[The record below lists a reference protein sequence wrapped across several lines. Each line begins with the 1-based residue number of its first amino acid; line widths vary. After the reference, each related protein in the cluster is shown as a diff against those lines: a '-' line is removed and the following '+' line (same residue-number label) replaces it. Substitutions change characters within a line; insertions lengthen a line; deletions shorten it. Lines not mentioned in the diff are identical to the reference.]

1 MAADSACLIH
11 AFSYA
16 SATPNEAKQGNGM
29 HALGESISFGRFMT
43 ESLSWEKWSTFS
55 HNKYVEEAERYA
67 RPGSVAQKKAFFE
80 AHYRRIA
87 AKKAAAAALL
97 EQARLE
103 EDEEASKADSDLKV
117 GDDFMAGVDSIAED
131 DAQETVSGLSEDSE
145 LGHQME
151 MERPLLLKLNS
162 KKKDEED
169 GEEEEVLSSSSS
181 VLVMIKK
188 KRSGL
193 SSFRK
198 IMPSP
203 SSSSIHGK
211 PLNKEV
217 PSSPSPPPPPPPP
230 IVSNVIQTQHHLNTE
245 NITITTP
252 TRIPSTPMV
261 RSNGGTN
268 LTGVVDKLPSK
279 SLSSLLNLSDQ
290 PAKEPVKLPPPPKK
304 DTSRFAPNSN
314 KNNCSTPL
322 RMTPLAKT
330 EGLAKLYTVTPT
342 SVAAS
347 GSKTCSGPKWHYL
360 TSVCSKSLTACRN
373 KLCSPSYTM
382 SSTTTPFRLRTEE
395 RAARRKQKLEE
406 KFNANV
412 EEEVHKKG
420 VLQTKVKVHQEEK
433 PGTELRR
440 KLGRSFCF
448 KARPLPD
455 FYHHKHQAD
464 DKTEEAPSP
473 PLKHQTSKNHGKQP
487 PQPVKKLGKNGINMP
502 VAKAGVRK
510 KS

>member
-43 ESLSWEKWSTFS
+43 ESLGWEKWSTFS

-80 AHYRRIA
+80 AHYKRIA
-87 AKKAAAAALL
+87 AKKAAAEAALL
-97 EQARLE
+97 EQAHLE
-103 EDEEASKADSDLKV
+103 EDEEESKADSVLKV
-117 GDDFMAGVDSIAED
+117 GDGSKAGVDSIVED
-131 DAQETVSGLSEDSE
+131 DAQETVSELSEDSQVA
-145 LGHQME
+145 HQME
-151 MERPLLLKLNS
+151 MERPLLVKLNS

-169 GEEEEVLSSSSS
+169 EEEEEEVLSSSSS
-181 VLVMIKK
+181 VPVISK
-188 KRSGL
+188 KRRPGL

-198 IMPSP
+198 IMPS
-203 SSSSIHGK
+203 SSSSSSTHGK
-211 PLNKEV
+211 IWNKEV
-217 PSSPSPPPPPPPP
+217 LLYPSPPQP
-230 IVSNVIQTQHHLNTE
+230 IVSNVIQTQHHLNKE
-245 NITITTP
+245 IITIATP
-252 TRIPSTPMV
+252 IKIPPTPMV
-261 RSNGGTN
+261 RSHGGTI
-268 LTGVVDKLPSK
+268 LTGADKPTSK
-279 SLSSLLNLSDQ
+279 CLSSLLNLSDQ
-290 PAKEPVKLPPPPKK
+290 PAKEPVKLPPPKKVK
-304 DTSRFAPNSN
+304 DTPRVAPNSN

-373 KLCSPSYTM
+373 KLCSPSYTI

-412 EEEVHKKG
+412 EEKEVHKKG
-420 VLQTKVKVHQEEK
+420 MLKTKVKVHQEEK
-433 PGTELRR
+433 SGTELRR

-464 DKTEEAPSP
+464 DKTEEAPST
-473 PLKHQTSKNHGKQP
+473 PLKHQTSKNHGKHP
-487 PQPVKKLGKNGINMP
+487 PQSVKKLGKIAINMP
-502 VAKAGVRK
+502 VPKAGVRK